1 MGDLIHAGL
10 EEMVKNRSG
19 LGAVF
24 AEVEGSKRVMLLGGR
39 EVEVRGRCDITVLR
53 CLRIFVLLSSPIGW
67 LISTR
72 LLLKTLKNCFTFY
85 DLRIWLY
92 S

>member
-1 MGDLIHAGL
+1 
-10 EEMVKNRSG
+10 
-19 LGAVF
+19 
-24 AEVEGSKRVMLLGGR
+24 
-39 EVEVRGRCDITVLR
+39 VEVRGRCDIIVLR

-72 LLLKTLKNCFTFY
+72 LLLKTLKDCFTFY